1 MSKKTLALSHID
13 NYINGGKNTILLLEN
28 KFFYIFKIQIENV
41 INEEDRKEKLEDRLE
56 IIFPRYNSD
65 DFVLRYE
72 ILKKEKKRENI
83 VVYLMDINYLS
94 DCIIDDMK
102 DYAFISIIPSFFI
115 SREKNDLNHYFNFD
129 ISETMLVITEYMNN
143 NILDIQTF
151 KLSKA
156 SLDNEDFEVE
166 DKFSIINTFLANIT
180 EDIHIIFTGDKIN
193 FEDLELD
200 NKNYSF
206 FSVESL
212 DFSKY
217 LNFLP
222 EDLRNKYSLYYI
234 ESKYLYILLGLSILT
249 IILTIIIHYNLNN
262 AEKKLEA
269 LELESIRLEEEIE
282 NARNEM
288 EEIEVEN
295 KSLQELIVE
304 KEDRD
309 MRISSFLEELTYLCP
324 EYLKISSIEYNENK
338 IFNIEGK
345 TDKVE
350 RITKFLENITNS
362 KNFILSNYDYILK
375 KSNEIEF
382 KIEVKY
388 STVPR

>member
-1 MSKKTLALSHID
+1 MFKKILPLSHID
-13 NYINGGKNTILLLEN
+13 HCIDRDISKNTILNLEN
-28 KFFYIFKIQIENV
+28 KFFSIFKIQVENI
-41 INEEDRKEKLEDRLE
+41 INEEDRIEKLEDILE
-56 IIFPRYNSD
+56 VIFPRYNSD

-72 ILKKEKKRENI
+72 ILKKDRKKENI
-83 VVYLMDINYLS
+83 VVYLLDLALLNDY
-94 DCIIDDMK
+94 IIDDMK
-102 DYAFISIIPSFFI
+102 DYGFISIIPSFFI
-115 SREKNDLNHYFNFD
+115 SREKKDLNHYFNFD
-129 ISETMLVITEYMNN
+129 ISETMLIITEYTNNN

-156 SLDNEDFEVE
+156 SLDNEDFEIE

-193 FEDLELD
+193 FDDLELD

-262 AEKKLEA
+262 TEKQLEA
-269 LELESIRLEEEIE
+269 LELESIRLEEEIQKG
-282 NARNEM
+282 AKLG
-288 EEIEVEN
+288 IEKVEAVTKDFFTGVKKFIADCKKTDN
-295 KSLQELIVE
+295 ELIPNE
-304 KEDRD
+304 
-309 MRISSFLEELTYLCP
+309 LEEFGEELISDLVDQV
-324 EYLKISSIEYNENK
+324 EAQVNLK
-338 IFNIEGK
+338 NIVETLLGQEK
-345 TDKVE
+345 KVLD
-350 RITKFLENITNS
+350 I
-362 KNFILSNYDYILK
+362 
-375 KSNEIEF
+375 
-382 KIEVKY
+382 
-388 STVPR
+388 